1 MLPQLAVTITAIA
14 QPVLE
19 LKQIEKSFG
28 PIQALR
34 GVDLQLRPGEVLGL
48 LGDNGAG
55 KSTLMKVVSG
65 AYTPDSGAYLLNG
78 KKVHFASPQD
88 ARRERLEMVYQDL
101 SLCDTLDVAR
111 NLFLGR
117 EPVRNVLGAR
127 LLDHRKLHSEAKAIL
142 ERLHVRVPS
151 TRVVVKNLSGG
162 QRQAIAIGRAVSF
175 EPKVLILDEPT
186 AALAVREVNEVLDL
200 IRRLRSEGVGII
212 FISHRLQDVMAVCD
226 RLVFMYE
233 GRNVAERQTSE
244 TTLEEVVQLIV
255 QG

>member
-1 MLPQLAVTITAIA
+1 MA

-19 LKQIEKSFG
+19 LRNIDKSFG

-34 GVDLQLRPGEVLGL
+34 GIDLQLYPGEVLGL

-65 AYTPDSGAYLLNG
+65 AYTPDRGSYQLDGRE
-78 KKVHFASPQD
+78 VRFTSPRD

-117 EPVRNVLGAR
+117 EPVRSVLGLQ
-127 LLDHRKLHSEAKAIL
+127 LLDHSRLHQEAEMML

-151 TRVVVKNLSGG
+151 TRVTVKNLSGG
-162 QRQAIAIGRAVSF
+162 QRQAIAISRAVAF
-175 EPKVLILDEPT
+175 NPKVLILDEPT

-200 IRRLRSEGVGII
+200 IRRLRAEGVSII
-212 FISHRLQDVMAVCD
+212 LISHRLQDVMAVCD
-226 RLVFMYE
+226 RLVFMYD
-233 GRNVAERQTSE
+233 GQNVAERRTSE
-244 TTLEEVVQLIV
+244 TTLEEVIQLIV
-255 QG
+255 QA